1 MYFISQLGEH
11 DCAFACLKMMLANFH
26 HDKNYLYLQ
35 NEEDREYTYTELIN
49 IAEKHHLSLL
59 GVKVSSPEELFKS
72 NSFPI
77 MVTLSKKRNVKHN
90 VLVLHAN
97 PRYVRV
103 LDPNVGKRKINTELF
118 FKEWNGRALILK
130 EVIPTKCQEK
140 FPDFIHKKDK
150 IILPIIQVLSG
161 VSLLLGTYFVSGNQM
176 FYLPVIFFSLFIIF
190 ELLFRL
196 SLVKAMKR
204 MDELIYKYEYRTD
217 GNYTEL
223 YKTVEKYR
231 TIALTI
237 TPNFIYA
244 SLISLFVSVILAMN
258 DPVNLIYVM
267 VPLALAAIEVFLYNP
282 YFRAREIEIAEKETD
297 INDAKDDFEFKM
309 KSSEVHKSAYQLGL
323 NRNIF
328 IYIEAAIL
336 LLTIILSMVITHS
349 INLTYIVFYL
359 CITILLKTNFTKM
372 LEYNSHSEEF
382 VLTRAKLINY
392 LNLQSNNS

>member
-11 DCAFACLKMMLANFH
+11 DCAFACLKMMLANYH

-35 NEEDREYTYTELIN
+35 DEENKEYTYTELIN

-90 VLVLHAN
+90 VLVLRAN
-97 PRYVRV
+97 PRYVLV
-103 LDPNVGKRKINTELF
+103 FDPSVGKRKINTELF
-118 FKEWNGRALILK
+118 FKEWNGRALIMK
-130 EVIPTKCQEK
+130 EVVPSKCQEK

-150 IILPIIQVLSG
+150 IILPIIQILSG
-161 VSLLLGTYFVSGNQM
+161 VALLLGTYFVSGNQK
-176 FYLPVIFFSLFIIF
+176 FYFPIIFFSAFIIF
-190 ELLFRL
+190 EILFRV

-204 MDELIYKYEYRTD
+204 MDEEIYRYGYRTD
-217 GNYTEL
+217 GKYIDL
-223 YKTVEKYR
+223 YKTIERYR

-244 SLISLFVSVILAMN
+244 SLITLFVAVILVMN
-258 DPVNLIYVM
+258 DPVNLVYVL
-267 VPLALAAIEVFLYNP
+267 VPFALAIIEVFLYNP
-282 YFRAREIEIAEKETD
+282 YFRSREIEIAEKEVD
-297 INDAKDDFEFKM
+297 INEANDDFEFKM

-323 NRNIF
+323 NKNIF
-328 IYIEAAIL
+328 IYIEIALL
-336 LLTIILSMVITHS
+336 LLTIILSMVITNS

-359 CITILLKTNFTKM
+359 CITILLKNNFSKM

-382 VLTRAKLINY
+382 VFIRAKLINY
-392 LNLQSNNS
+392 LNLDSNNS